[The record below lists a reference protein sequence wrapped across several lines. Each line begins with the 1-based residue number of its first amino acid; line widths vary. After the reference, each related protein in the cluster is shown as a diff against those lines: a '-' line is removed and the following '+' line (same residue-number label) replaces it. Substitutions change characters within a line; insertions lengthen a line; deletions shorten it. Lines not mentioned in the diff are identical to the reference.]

1 MICTLHILC
10 MWLPC
15 VCIFCALCSA
25 CMLHICILHVKVY
38 IMAYSIPIL
47 TSFVHVTAY
56 WWHIVHIYLQ
66 IFLQICYIFC
76 IYVHI
81 FAFVALFS
89 LFCAYLSS
97 MHIYTY
103 LLQFE
108 HTNAYKCRFHIISV
122 LQVYAQATFWPFH
135 FHSSSTSQQQ
145 LHINSSWPVNT
156 LIHTGQVNLWP
167 CTSLGPR
174 SGWYRGLQLLAS
186 WLLAWPLP
194 LSSSTPIGEP
204 YQIGHF

>member
-1 MICTLHILC
+1 
-10 MWLPC
+10 
-15 VCIFCALCSA
+15 
-25 CMLHICILHVKVY
+25 MLHICILHVKVY

-66 IFLQICYIFC
+66 IFLHICYIFC

-145 LHINSSWPVNT
+145 LHINSSLPVNT
-156 LIHTGQVNLWP
+156 LIHTGQAKLWP
-167 CTSLGPR
+167 CCEACASLGPR

-186 WLLAWPLP
+186 WPVHCLSLHPL
-194 LSSSTPIGEP
+194 
-204 YQIGHF
+204 Q